1 MMLKMRDGS
10 ERIKAMKD
18 KLERIEGLKK
28 EYEDIEVLIELG
40 MEAQDES
47 VIPEVEN
54 SFKVLQERL
63 ESFRIETLLNGQY
76 DRNNAI
82 FTIHSGAGGWKPRTG
97 LRCCFACTQDGLKE
111 RVIQYQ
117 PLIC

>member
-1 MMLKMRDGS
+1 MNQEGFWNDAENAGKVLK
-10 ERIKAMKD
+10 RIKAMKD

-54 SFKVLQERL
+54 SFKVLR
-63 ESFRIETLLNGQY
+63 
-76 DRNNAI
+76 
-82 FTIHSGAGGWKPRTG
+82 
-97 LRCCFACTQDGLKE
+97 
-111 RVIQYQ
+111 
-117 PLIC
+117 